1 MTQPRSGSATGLPN
15 PFLVELTPPDITPYA
30 AGTGAIPYIWTFDS
44 GQPGPHVAITAIVH
58 GNEPCGSLALDWMMR
73 RETRPNRG
81 KLSLAFMNV
90 AAHEAFDPDVPDASR
105 WIDEDFNRLW
115 SPATLDD
122 PDRKLTEELRRAREV
137 RPWLDTVDLLL
148 DIHSMQNKA
157 NALTIAGLRPKGRD
171 LARSVGYPDL
181 VINDHGH
188 AEGMRMRDYG
198 GFSDPASPRNAML
211 VEAGQ
216 HWEAPAEGVA
226 IETAIRFLRATGSV
240 VADFAEDWLADR
252 PAPEP
257 MQFFQVSRA
266 VTIETDDFRFA
277 EDWSGLERLP
287 EGTLIGHDGPTE
299 IRAPHPE
306 TVLIMPSR
314 RLWRGKTAVRL
325 AEPVE
330 C

>member
-1 MTQPRSGSATGLPN
+1 MTTSRKGSATGLPN
-15 PFLVELTPPDITPYA
+15 PYPVELTPPDISAYA
-30 AGTGAIPYIWTFDS
+30 SGTHDIPYIWTFDS

-58 GNEPCGSLALDWMMR
+58 GNEPCGALTLDWLMR
-73 RETRPNRG
+73 QETRPVRG
-81 KLSLAFMNV
+81 TLSLAFMNA
-90 AAHEAFDPDVPDASR
+90 AAHEAFDPEVPDASR

-115 SPATLDD
+115 SPAVLDD
-122 PDRKLTEELRRAREV
+122 ADRPVTEELRRAREV

-148 DIHSMQNKA
+148 DIHSMQNR
-157 NALTIAGLRPKGRD
+157 NAPLTIAGLRPKGRD

-198 GFSDPASPRNAML
+198 GFSDPSSPRNAML
-211 VEAGQ
+211 VECGQ
-216 HWEAPAEGVA
+216 HWEAAAEGVA
-226 IETAIRFLRATGSV
+226 METAIRFLRATGA
-240 VADFAEDWLADR
+240 VAGDFGADWMATR
-252 PAPEP
+252 PAPDP
-257 MQFFQVSRA
+257 LQFFQVSRA

-277 EDWSGLERLP
+277 RDWTGLERLP

-299 IRAPHPE
+299 IRAPHPV

-325 AEPVE
+325 AEPVAS
-330 C
+330 

>member
-1 MTQPRSGSATGLPN
+1 MTQSRSGSATGLPN

-226 IETAIRFLRATGSV
+226 IETAIRFLRSTGSV
-240 VADFAEDWLADR
+240 AADFAEDWMADR

-287 EGTLIGHDGPTE
+287 EGTLIGHDGPNE
-299 IRAPHPE
+299 IRAPHPV

-325 AEPVE
+325 AEPVLG
-330 C
+330 